1 MAIVK
6 ICGHAI
12 GYSLPQYLNEKK
24 ENAVADEKQ
33 KALQDSESC
42 VPYLL
47 YKSQEFMKGHSKSW
61 IEVIE
66 QLQQIKEL
74 QYVFHSVY

>member
-47 YKSQEFMKGHSKSW
+47 YKSQEFMKGHSKS
-61 IEVIE
+61 
-66 QLQQIKEL
+66 
-74 QYVFHSVY
+74 